1 MIKNYLLITL
11 RSMAKNKLFLSINIL
26 GMAVAIACCIV
37 GYFNYDFN
45 VSFDSHHVQAPTV
58 YRVNSVREFQGTQTV
73 YGHVPLALGNAI
85 RQNVSDI
92 DAVVRYSPGG
102 GNFRVGD
109 ELFQTN
115 VSNVDPAFFDLF
127 TFDFAEGD
135 GVLKTKNQIVINQ
148 EMAEKYF
155 GKESALG
162 KTMVQVLDSGKTK
175 EFTVSGVF
183 RKQPTNSSFP
193 DPAFSLYDNQF
204 NSEQLVNG
212 RPYNENTWYFRNTL
226 FVQVKDPARVPSI
239 EAQLKAYTANNNQ
252 IREDFIIREFKLRS
266 LVGMAVDDG
275 YNNRP
280 GTWTREGSPIAA
292 VVGVGVMGILV
303 LLIACF
309 NLTNTAVAISS
320 RRLKEIGI
328 RKVMGSTRKH
338 LIFQFIGETT
348 LTCLLALVLGVAI
361 GEWLLIPA
369 FNDLWPDLKLEP
381 DYFGRPNFL
390 IFMGAALLFTSLLA
404 GSYPA
409 FYISKFQPTS
419 ILKGKLKFGGTNYF
433 TRALLTKQFAIS
445 LIGIVCSF
453 AFIENA
459 KFQQAF
465 DLGFNKEGL
474 VFTYVNGQSEFETYR
489 NALSENK
496 DILSIAGSQHHIY
509 SNSFNDPIKH
519 EDKEIEV
526 DILDVGE
533 GYLPTVGLTLL
544 QGRNFNA
551 DSETDRKESVIVTE
565 GLVKELGL
573 KEPLGKEIIWMD
585 TVHYYIVGVVKD
597 IYNRGLWEALSPS
610 MFRYG
615 PEERVNHILVKA
627 PADKLKS
634 VNEFMEVKWKELFP
648 NRLYNGR
655 YMDEQ
660 IVEANTVNNNIVVMF
675 IFLGTV
681 AMLLS
686 ATGLFT
692 LVSLNIIKKMKEIG
706 VRKVL
711 GASMGNLA
719 RVINLEFAIILLIS
733 CVVGAFLGAWMAEM
747 LMENI
752 WRYYLEATPLTLIIS
767 SVILLGV
774 SALSVGY
781 KVYSTTQLNPAS
793 VLRDE

>member
-11 RSMAKNKLFLSINIL
+11 RSMSKSKLFLSINIL
-26 GMAVAIACCIV
+26 GMAIAIACCIV

-45 VSFDSHHVQAPTV
+45 VSFDSHHVNAPTV
-58 YRVNSVREFQGTQTV
+58 YRVNSVREFQGTSTT
-73 YGHVPLALGNAI
+73 YGHVPVALGNAI
-85 RQNVSDI
+85 RQNISDI

-109 ELFQTN
+109 DLFQTN

-127 TFDFAEGD
+127 TFEFIEGD
-135 GVLKTKNQIVINQ
+135 GVLKDKSQIVIHQ
-148 EMAEKYF
+148 ELAEKHF

-175 EFTVSGVF
+175 EYTVTGVF

-193 DPAFSLYDNQF
+193 DRAFSIYDNQF
-204 NSEQLVNG
+204 NAEQFVG
-212 RPYNENTWYFRNTL
+212 DRAYNENTWYFRNTL
-226 FVQVKDPARVPSI
+226 FVQVKDPKRIASI
-239 EAQLKAYTANNNQ
+239 EAQLKPYTENNNK

-266 LVGMAVDDG
+266 LVGMAVDDS
-275 YNNRP
+275 YNERP

-303 LLIACF
+303 LLIAIF
-309 NLTNTAVAISS
+309 NLTNTAIAISS

-328 RKVMGSTRKH
+328 RKVMGSTRGH
-338 LIFQFIGETT
+338 VIFQFIGETT
-348 LTCLLALVLGVAI
+348 LTCLLALILGIAI
-361 GEWLLIPA
+361 GEWFLIPA

-390 IFMGAALLFTSLLA
+390 IFMGIALLFTSLMA

-419 ILKGKLKFGGTNYF
+419 ILKGKLKFGGNNFF
-433 TRALLTKQFAIS
+433 TLFLLTLQFVIS
-445 LIGIVCSF
+445 MSGIVCSF
-453 AFIENA
+453 AFTDNA
-459 KFQQAF
+459 RFQQAF
-465 DLGFNKEGL
+465 DLGFNKQGL
-474 VFTYVNGQSEFETYR
+474 VFTYVNNRSEYETYR
-489 NALSENK
+489 NALTDNK
-496 DILSIAGSQHHIY
+496 DIVSIAGSQHHLY
-509 SNSFNDPIKH
+509 SSSFNDPIKH

-533 GYLPTVGLTLL
+533 DYVPTVGLTLL
-544 QGRNFNA
+544 QGRNFVA
-551 DSETDRKESVIVTE
+551 DSETDRKESIIVTE
-565 GLVKELGL
+565 GLAKELGL
-573 KEPLGKEIIWMD
+573 NEPIGKEIIWMD
-585 TVHYYIVGVVKD
+585 TVHYFIVGVVKD
-597 IYNRGLWEALSPS
+597 IYNRGLWERMSPC

-615 PEERVNHILVKA
+615 SKDRVNHILVKA
-627 PADKLKS
+627 PSEKLKS
-634 VNEFMEVKWKELFP
+634 VNEYMEAKWKELFP

-655 YMDEQ
+655 YMDEE

-675 IFLGTV
+675 IFLGVV

-711 GASMGNLA
+711 GASVGNLTK
-719 RVINLEFAIILLIS
+719 VINAKFMVILGIASVL
-733 CVVGAFLGAWMAEM
+733 GAFAGAYLAAL
-747 LMENI
+747 LMKSI
-752 WRYYLEATPLTLIIS
+752 WKYYLEATPSAMVIS
-767 SVILLGV
+767 AVILFVV
-774 SALSVGY
+774 SALSIGF
-781 KVYSTTQLNPAS
+781 KVYNTTRLNPAL